1 MGRKSA
7 RNFLSVA
14 RDKKNSIIKEKNMVT
29 LQNAENALKSVYLG
43 TVTDLLN
50 TRVNPLLSK
59 IEQTSSDVWGKEIRT
74 AAKFGIN
81 GGVGAGDEDGDLPA
95 AVGNNYLQFVTTLK
109 NLYGQIEISDK
120 AIRASADGR
129 GAFTDLLNAELE
141 GLLNA
146 SKFNLGRMLYGDG
159 TGLLATFAEKSTSDN
174 TIVCDTARNLIEGLA
189 VDVYGA
195 NGTKKGTA
203 RISYVD
209 RAQKTVTLDGATITL
224 AAGDK
229 MYVQGSKDKEITGIG
244 ALFNG
249 SSIYGVQKSAH
260 PFLNPYTKNVGGAI
274 DEIVMQEAIDA
285 LENDA
290 GSTVDFLACSQDA
303 KYSFIEYMSSYK
315 RNIDIMELEGGF
327 KTLSYNG
334 LPLVYDRFVPDG
346 SMYLLNT
353 KAFKLHQLCDWRFLE
368 TENGKILR
376 QNQGKPT
383 YTATLV
389 KYCDLICQKP
399 NGQAVLTGITR

>member
-1 MGRKSA
+1 
-7 RNFLSVA
+7 
-14 RDKKNSIIKEKNMVT
+14 MVT

-95 AVGNNYLQFVTTLK
+95 AFGNNYLQFVTTLK

-209 RAQKTVTLDGATITL
+209 RAQKTVTLDGATVTL

-274 DEIVMQEAIDA
+274 DEIVIQEAIDA

>member
-1 MGRKSA
+1 
-7 RNFLSVA
+7 
-14 RDKKNSIIKEKNMVT
+14 MVT

-43 TVTDLLN
+43 TVTDLLI

-95 AVGNNYLQFVTTLK
+95 AFGNNYLQFVTTLK

-209 RAQKTVTLDGATITL
+209 RAQKTVTLDGATVTL

>member
-1 MGRKSA
+1 
-7 RNFLSVA
+7 
-14 RDKKNSIIKEKNMVT
+14 MVT

-50 TRVNPLLSK
+50 TKVNPLLAK
-59 IEQTSSDVWGKEIRT
+59 IEQTSNDVWGKEIRT
-74 AAKFGIN
+74 AARFGIN
-81 GGVGAGDEDGDLPA
+81 GGVGAGDESGDLPA
-95 AVGNNYLQFVTTLK
+95 AHGNNYLQFVTTLK

-159 TGLLATFAEKSTSDN
+159 SGLLATMKTSGTGSTAV
-174 TIVCDTARNLIEGLA
+174 IVCDNTRNLIEGLV
-189 VDVYGA
+189 VDVYD
-195 NGTKKGTA
+195 GTGKKGTD
-203 RISYVD
+203 RIAYVD
-209 RAQKTVTLDGATITL
+209 RTTKKVTFEGSSITL

-229 MYVQGSKDKEITGIG
+229 LYVQGSKDKEITGIG

-249 SSIYGVQKSAH
+249 STIYGVDKSSH
-260 PFLNPYTKNVGGAI
+260 PFLKPYVKDVDGGL
-274 DEIVMQEAIDA
+274 DELVIQEAIDT

-290 GSTVDFLACSQDA
+290 GSTVDFLACSQTA
-303 KYSFIEYMSSYK
+303 KYSFIDYMSSYK
-315 RNIDIMELEGGF
+315 RNIDVMEIEGGF
-327 KTLSYNG
+327 KTISYNG

-346 SMYLLNT
+346 CMYLLST

-399 NGQAVLTGITR
+399 NGQAMLTGITR

>member
-1 MGRKSA
+1 
-7 RNFLSVA
+7 
-14 RDKKNSIIKEKNMVT
+14 MVT
-29 LQNAENALKSVYLG
+29 LQNAENALKTVYLG

-59 IEQTSSDVWGKEIRT
+59 IEQTSADVWGKEIRT
-74 AAKFGIN
+74 AARFGIN
-81 GGVGAGDEDGDLPA
+81 GGIGAGDEDGNLPDA
-95 AVGNNYLQFVTTLK
+95 YGNKYLQFVTTLK

-159 TGLLATFAEKSTSDN
+159 SGKLCTFKVADDVATVDST
-174 TIVCDTARNLIEGLA
+174 RNLIEGLV
-189 VDVYGA
+189 VDVFGST
-195 NGTKKGTA
+195 GTKKGTA
-203 RISYVD
+203 RITYVD
-209 RAQKTVTLDGATITL
+209 RAAKKVTLDDTTITI
-224 AAGDK
+224 ATGDT
-229 MYVQGSKDKEITGIG
+229 MFVQGSKDKEITGLG

-249 SSIYGVQKSAH
+249 TSIYGVQKSAH
-260 PFLNPYTKNVGGAI
+260 PFLKPYTKNVGTSI
-274 DEIVMQEAIDA
+274 DEIVIQEAIDT

-290 GSTVDFLACSQDA
+290 GSTVDFISCSQDV
-303 KYSFIEYMSSYK
+303 KYSFIEYMSSFK
-315 RNIDIMELEGGF
+315 RNIDVMELDGGF

-346 SMYLLNT
+346 TMYLLNT

-399 NGQAVLTGITR
+399 NGQAMLTGITRS

>member
-1 MGRKSA
+1 
-7 RNFLSVA
+7 
-14 RDKKNSIIKEKNMVT
+14 MVT

-95 AVGNNYLQFVTTLK
+95 AFGNNYLQFVTTLK

-209 RAQKTVTLDGATITL
+209 RAQKTVTLDGATVTL

-315 RNIDIMELEGGF
+315 RNIDIMGLEGGF

>member
-1 MGRKSA
+1 
-7 RNFLSVA
+7 
-14 RDKKNSIIKEKNMVT
+14 MVT

-43 TVTDLLN
+43 TVTELLN
-50 TRVNPLLSK
+50 TRANPLLSK
-59 IEQTSSDVWGKEIRT
+59 IEQTSADVWGKEIRT

-81 GGVGAGDEDGDLPA
+81 GGIGAGDENGALPDA
-95 AVGNNYLQFVTTLK
+95 YGNNYLQFVSTLK

-159 TGLLATFAEKSTSDN
+159 SGKLCSIVKDSSSAGYHCDN
-174 TIVCDTARNLIEGLA
+174 IRNLIEGMA
-189 VDVYGA
+189 VDVYTSSGSKSA
-195 NGTKKGTA
+195 TA
-203 RISYVD
+203 RIVYVD
-209 RAQKTVTLDGATITL
+209 RTNNSLKFDKAVTFTGGETL
-224 AAGDK
+224 
-229 MYVQGSKDKEITGIG
+229 YVQGSKDKEITGIG
-244 ALFNG
+244 ALFDG
-249 SSIYGVQKSAH
+249 DSIYGVRKSDH
-260 PFLNPYTKNVGGAI
+260 PFLTPYSNNVDGPI
-274 DEIVMQEAIDA
+274 DEIIIQQAIDA

-290 GSTVDFLACSQDA
+290 GSTVDFIACSQIV
-303 KYSFIEYMSSYK
+303 KYSFIDYMSSFK
-315 RNIDIMELEGGF
+315 RNIDFMELEGGF

-334 LPLVYDRFVPDG
+334 IPLVYDRFVPDG
-346 SMYLLNT
+346 TMYLLNT

-389 KYCDLICQKP
+389 KYCDLICSKP
-399 NGQAVLTGITR
+399 NGQARLSGITR

>member
-1 MGRKSA
+1 
-7 RNFLSVA
+7 
-14 RDKKNSIIKEKNMVT
+14 MVT

-43 TVTDLLN
+43 TVTELLN

-59 IEQTSSDVWGKEIRT
+59 IEQTSADVWGKEIRT
-74 AAKFGIN
+74 AARFGIN
-81 GGVGAGDEDGDLPA
+81 GGVGAGDETGDLPA
-95 AVGNNYLQFVTTLK
+95 AYGNNYLQFVTTLK

-159 TGLLATFAEKSTSDN
+159 SGLLATVKVESSKT
-174 TIVCDTARNLIEGLA
+174 TCDTVRNLIEGLV
-189 VDVYGA
+189 VDVYSSAGA
-195 NGTKKGTA
+195 KKATA
-203 RISYVD
+203 RIKYVD
-209 RAQKTVTLDGATITL
+209 RANKAVSFESAVTLAD
-224 AAGDK
+224 GDK
-229 MYVQGSKDKEITGIG
+229 LYVQGSKDREITGIG

-249 SSIYGVQKSAH
+249 DSIYGVQKSAH
-260 PFLNPYTKNVGGAI
+260 PFLTPYSKDVNGGI
-274 DEIVMQEAIDA
+274 DEIIIQEAIDA

-290 GSTVDFLACSQDA
+290 GSTVDFIACSQDA
-303 KYSFIEYMSSYK
+303 KYSYIDYMSSFK
-315 RNIDIMELEGGF
+315 RNIDVMELAGGF

-334 LPLVYDRFVPDG
+334 IPLVYDRFVPEG
-346 SMYLLNT
+346 SMYLLDT

-389 KYCDLICQKP
+389 KYCDLICGKP
-399 NGQAVLTGITR
+399 NGQAVLKGITRA

>member
-1 MGRKSA
+1 
-7 RNFLSVA
+7 
-14 RDKKNSIIKEKNMVT
+14 MVT
-29 LQNAENALKSVYLG
+29 IQNAENALKTVYLG
-43 TVTDLLN
+43 TMTELLN
-50 TRVNPLLSK
+50 TKVNPLLAK

-81 GGVGAGDEDGDLPA
+81 GGIGAGDEAGELPA
-95 AVGNNYLQFVTTLK
+95 AHGNNYLQFVTSLK

-159 TGLLATFAEKSTSDN
+159 SGLLATFSTDAKNAVVCDN
-174 TIVCDTARNLIEGLA
+174 TRNLIEGLV
-189 VDVYGA
+189 VDVYSGD
-195 NGTKKGTA
+195 TKKGTA
-203 RISYVD
+203 RITYVD
-209 RAQKTVTLDGATITL
+209 RANKKVTVDGAVSIASGDTI
-224 AAGDK
+224 
-229 MYVQGSKDKEITGIG
+229 YVQGSKDKEITGIG

-249 SSIYGVQKSAH
+249 DSIYGVQKSAH
-260 PFLNPYTKNVGGAI
+260 PFLKPYTKAVNGEL
-274 DEIVMQEAIDA
+274 DEIVLQETIDA

-290 GSTVDFLACSQDA
+290 GSTVDFIACSQDA
-303 KYSFIEYMSSYK
+303 KYSFINYMSTFK
-315 RNIDIMELEGGF
+315 RNIDFTELDGGF
-327 KTLSYNG
+327 KTISYNG

-376 QNQGKPT
+376 QTQGKPT

-399 NGQAVLTGITR
+399 NGQAMLTGITR